1 MRELVHSVRTNK
13 PLIAVAERDEEN
25 HGGLSEA
32 EARQRCVAS
41 GGKFASWDYFGL
53 KAREVPA
60 PAALADALLGPT
72 HALFAPYK
80 VTTLADDGKPIVY
93 ERVGAFQQTMLR
105 LIVQRLAPQR
115 QMYLPG
121 ELGTG
126 HIQPLPPPKK
136 RFHIWCSRHNPG
148 VRELIE
154 EVPRSPRVVVFSLS
168 LLTPCVPPIPQ
179 MQTWWAPGP
188 PMKVTDDPD
197 AMEEAD
203 QVLLYL
209 NLATWADDDA
219 GRRDAL
225 TEEVRALLQPSQ
237 QGLQPSRVSRIS
249 LGGGVIDSISPRQPL
264 LLVHEVDEQRGGFA
278 EFGYLFGAGVTP
290 PELLKL
296 KIYAEIAIPMKAGEY
311 RSVSRGLLDRA
322 LRAEQSSSDAPWL
335 RRLVDLHL
343 LPLAQRLMLPNRGVS
358 GHVAAPS
365 RLCRAQLG
373 TGEDTLS
380 AASPPG
386 ATTFTPLD
394 CSGNAAS
401 ESVPRKRPV
410 SAVENKL
417 APAQHTLA
425 PRGKSLKGTNSDGW
439 TQSRPSMLQPPAMGT
454 GNRRP
459 SMLPPPASGAGDASL
474 PGTDMSSDGR
484 WTRSR
489 LSMPPPLA
497 TGTGACGGSNS
508 SSLSDV
514 GSSVWS
520 PRASVLPPLDVR
532 GTASTF
538 PTAPGCSRSEFK
550 QERVDKP
557 QISFDC

>member
-322 LRAEQSSSDAPWL
+322 LRAEQSSSAAPWL
-335 RRLVDLHL
+335 RRLVDLH
-343 LPLAQRLMLPNRGVS
+343 R
-358 GHVAAPS
+358 HVLFRTRHTRARAS
-365 RLCRAQLG
+365 R
-373 TGEDTLS
+373 DTLS
-380 AASPPG
+380 AATPPG
-386 ATTFTPLD
+386 PTTFTPLD

-401 ESVPRKRPV
+401 EPVPRKRPV

-439 TQSRPSMLQPPAMGT
+439 TQSRPSMLQPPATGT

-459 SMLPPPASGAGDASL
+459 SMLPPPASGGGDAYL

-514 GSSVWS
+514 GSSIWS

-532 GTASTF
+532 GTESTF

-557 QISFDC
+557 RISFDC